1 MVHAVPRESS
11 ALAWSSSVHNPA
23 SIRACPTF
31 WNLGRLACLHLGDDA
46 IKSSRAK
53 RSQHTAEL
61 ATVISVAS
69 ARCFCT
75 DYFFDLFFGQALC
88 RLHRQ
93 KRELK

>member
-1 MVHAVPRESS
+1 
-11 ALAWSSSVHNPA
+11 LAWSSSVHNPA
-23 SIRACPTF
+23 SIRACPSF

-75 DYFFDLFFGQALC
+75 DYFFDLFLDKPCAGCIDKNAS
-88 RLHRQ
+88 
-93 KRELK
+93 